1 MPKAQRLLNIHH
13 YWLQL
18 SPCKDLGSI
27 WQAFGIWEAFGILLT
42 KQVDYIEHKLSVQVV
57 SVHSQEVQLSGK

>member
-27 WQAFGIWEAFGILLT
+27 WEAFGILLAR
-42 KQVDYIEHKLSVQVV
+42 QVDYIEHKLSVQVV